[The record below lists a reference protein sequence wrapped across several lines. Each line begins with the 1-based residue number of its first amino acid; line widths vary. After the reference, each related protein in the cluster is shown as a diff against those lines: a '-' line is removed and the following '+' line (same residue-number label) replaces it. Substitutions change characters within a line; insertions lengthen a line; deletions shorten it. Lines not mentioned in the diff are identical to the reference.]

1 MNELA
6 KYLINNIVLDFEGGI
21 TLEEMRAS
29 LRKDDTRESRHLLN
43 KLIEDKGVD
52 DLLVT
57 IADCLK
63 ESIRSGIN
71 EDTIKE
77 QLVTYAES

>member
-1 MNELA
+1 VNELA
-6 KYLINNIVLDFEGGI
+6 KYLINNIYLDFQGGI

-29 LRKDDTRESRHLLN
+29 LRKDDTRESRHLLS

-52 DLLVT
+52 DLLLTV
-57 IADCLK
+57 ADCLK
-63 ESIRSGIN
+63 ESLRSGIS

>member
-1 MNELA
+1 VNELA
-6 KYLINNIVLDFEGGI
+6 KYLINNIYLDFQGGI

-29 LRKDDTRESRHLLN
+29 LRKDDTRESRHLLS
-43 KLIEDKGVD
+43 KLIEDKCVD

-63 ESIRSGIN
+63 ESLRSGIN